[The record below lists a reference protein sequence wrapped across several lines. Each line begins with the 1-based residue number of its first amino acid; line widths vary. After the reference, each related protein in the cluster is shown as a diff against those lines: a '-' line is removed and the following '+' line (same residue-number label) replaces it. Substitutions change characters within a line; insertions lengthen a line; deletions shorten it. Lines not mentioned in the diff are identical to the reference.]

1 MVHTLQSPIAA
12 TATAILALGVLAGC
26 APATVDLSEYGEYT
40 LGETKSIVQLMR
52 NDVAGSIPPSV
63 VVSNGDSADLSV
75 ACFPTSNDPDGLV
88 RSWQSTERVDILE
101 TAAGGVW
108 GVFDRLVTSYQNK
121 GWKVEDVELP
131 DASQAVE
138 LTSGSIAATI
148 QLSIPTDESPVI
160 QLVATGPCTAT
171 AGADSDE
178 VTRLEGR

>member
-1 MVHTLQSPIAA
+1 MVSKLRLPIAA
-12 TATAILALGVLAGC
+12 TAMAILAVNVLAGC
-26 APATVDLSEYGEYT
+26 GPATVDLSEYGDYT

-63 VVSNGDSADLSV
+63 VVSNGDSTDLSV

-88 RSWQSTERVDILE
+88 RAWQSTVDIDILE

-121 GWKVEDVELP
+121 GWKVENLELP
-131 DASQAVE
+131 DASQAVK
-138 LTSGSIAATI
+138 LTSGSIVAEI
-148 QLSIPTDESPVI
+148 QLSIPEDESPVI
-160 QLVATGPCTAT
+160 ELVATGPCSAT

-178 VTRLEGR
+178 VKLLEGR